1 MVIAGIV
8 IVLATFIAIINTACV
23 VIIGLINVL
32 YWWTA

>member
-8 IVLATFIAIINTACV
+8 IVLATFIAIIKQFGNTARV

-32 YWWTA
+32 